1 MFRYFHPIHLSQ
13 RIAHERLIRVC
24 FNDYDRELALV
35 AEGRREDGKRFILG
49 VARLSKQPGGN
60 DAEYA
65 IVIADAWQN
74 RGLGTQLL
82 KLLVQVA
89 RDEKLSSLHGMI
101 MSQNVEM
108 QHVAEKLGFKLEREL
123 SESTVQARIEL

>member
-1 MFRYFHPIHLSQ
+1 
-13 RIAHERLIRVC
+13 
-24 FNDYDRELALV
+24 
-35 AEGRREDGKRFILG
+35 
-49 VARLSKQPGGN
+49 
-60 DAEYA
+60 
-65 IVIADAWQN
+65 
-74 RGLGTQLL
+74 LL